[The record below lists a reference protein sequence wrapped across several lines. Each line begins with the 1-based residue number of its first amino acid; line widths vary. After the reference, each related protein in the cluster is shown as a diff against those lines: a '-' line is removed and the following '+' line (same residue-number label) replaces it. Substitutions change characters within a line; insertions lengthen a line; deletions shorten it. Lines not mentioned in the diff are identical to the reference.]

1 MVDNTNQFESFHS
14 EIIGNP
20 PGKLTQYGISFIF
33 IFILIVMFFAWK
45 IDYSDSIVSRIV
57 INSNNPTVN
66 VTAEYNDVV
75 KQIFIANGNNVKM
88 GDNVLL
94 MKSDV
99 NLDTIN
105 QLKQF
110 LSRRD
115 FIQNNSAAFNGNA
128 MGALRNDFQVL
139 YESIRKYN
147 SLVDNKLNLLK
158 KNSLINENLS
168 LNIQLKDLIN
178 QRKLSL
184 ERKRLYENEYK
195 RSLELSKRSLISQNK
210 LDASHSK
217 LIESQISSSQIKF
230 ETHKIDSLISKNKE
244 QIILLSIE
252 NQEVVNQLKNQ
263 IESQRKVLTGE
274 LISWEKRHLIK
285 APIDGIISI
294 PNNVYTHQ
302 NITNEQALFSIMPI
316 STNLIGKI
324 KVLEQGSGKINIGQ
338 DVTVKLDSYPFQEF
352 GQVFGN
358 VKNKSKSIHESF
370 IFIEIEIKQFNKE
383 ANELTTGYGKQVK
396 YLPNM
401 QGTVEI
407 ITQKKNIL
415 SRIFENLISNF

>member
-1 MVDNTNQFESFHS
+1 MADSTNQFENFHS

-20 PGKLTQYGISFIF
+20 PGKMTQYGISFIF

-75 KQIFIANGNNVKM
+75 KQIFINNGKNVKV
-88 GDNVLL
+88 GDNVML

-99 NLDTIN
+99 NLETIN
-105 QLKQF
+105 QLRQF
-110 LSRRD
+110 LSRSD
-115 FIQNNSAAFNGNA
+115 FTQINSATFNGSA
-128 MGALRNDFQVL
+128 MGILRNDFQIL

-147 SLVDNKLNLLK
+147 SLVDNKLNFLK

-184 ERKRLYENEYK
+184 DRKSLYENEYK

-210 LDASHSK
+210 LDESHSK
-217 LIESQISSSQIKF
+217 LIESQISSNQIKL
-230 ETHKIDSLISKNKE
+230 EIHKIDSLIDKNNE
-244 QIILLSIE
+244 QITLLSVE
-252 NQEVVNQLKNQ
+252 NEEFVIQLKNQ
-263 IESQRKVLTGE
+263 IESQRQVLTGE
-274 LISWEKRHLIK
+274 LKSWEKRHLIK
-285 APIDGIISI
+285 APIDGVISI
-294 PNNVYTHQ
+294 PNNIYNHQ
-302 NITNEQALFSIMPI
+302 NITNEQALFSIMPK
-316 STNLIGKI
+316 SKNLIGKI

-352 GQVFGN
+352 GQVLGN

-370 IFIEIEIKQFNKE
+370 VFIEIEIKQFNKE
-383 ANELTTGYGKQVK
+383 TNELTTGYGKQVK